1 MPARRVERR
10 EAARPID
17 YLFLMRPA
25 ALVPLWIF
33 YFAGYGLARSVGALP
48 GTAAGGPL
56 ALSSGALFG
65 LLAMTAALA
74 GGYLLN
80 QVVDREGDRLN
91 RKLFLLSSG
100 AIPLRH
106 VWIQFGVLWALAA
119 AFSLQLPWS
128 FRWIAA
134 ASAALCVSYSL
145 PPIQA
150 KARFPLDLVWNGLGF
165 GVLSAAAGWSA
176 AAPLGPA
183 LIGACGCYAL
193 AVAGIIA
200 STTVPDLEGDRASG
214 QRTTAVAIGERGA
227 SLVSLALLAAAAL
240 VGAVVRDLPGL
251 LGSAVSLPLLLRA
264 HLTRARADR
273 TTANQVGVA
282 AFAVAVAARSL
293 YPLIL
298 LAAVTILSR
307 AYYSRRFGFS
317 YPGPGTR

>member
-1 MPARRVERR
+1 MPAQHGEPR

-33 YFAGYGLARSVGALP
+33 YFAGYGLARSVAAAP
-48 GTAAGGPL
+48 GSSAAGPL
-56 ALSSGALFG
+56 RLTADGLVG

-80 QVVDREGDRLN
+80 QVMDRQGDRLN

-100 AIPLRH
+100 VIPLHH
-106 VWIQFGVLWALAA
+106 VWIQFGALWALAA
-119 AFSLQLPWS
+119 ALSLQLPWS

-134 ASAALCVSYSL
+134 ASAMLCVTYSL
-145 PPIQA
+145 PPVRA

-165 GVLSAAAGWSA
+165 GGLSAAAGWSA
-176 AAPLGPA
+176 AAPLCPAILGP
-183 LIGACGCYAL
+183 CGCYAL

-214 QRTTAVAIGERGA
+214 LNTTAVALGERGA
-227 SLVSLALLAAAAL
+227 SQLSLALVAAAAI
-240 VGAVVRDLPGL
+240 VGAIVREVPGF

-264 HLTRARADR
+264 HLTRARSDR
-273 TTANQVGVA
+273 TSANQIAVA

-298 LAAVTILSR
+298 LGAVTMLSR
-307 AYYSRRFGFS
+307 AYYGRRFGFT